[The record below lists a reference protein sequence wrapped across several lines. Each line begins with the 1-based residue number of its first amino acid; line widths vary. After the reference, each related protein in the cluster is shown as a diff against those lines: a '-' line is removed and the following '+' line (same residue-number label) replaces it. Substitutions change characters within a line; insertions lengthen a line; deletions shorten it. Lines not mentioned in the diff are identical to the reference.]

1 MTKSMNCIIK
11 EIQQQGRRFTWSHG
25 IEDMAINEN
34 AQNDMIALVE
44 SYQLLCDLF
53 FQIIDRGRRYTDEE
67 LLQMDDEY
75 EVRFPSKQSE
85 K

>member
-1 MTKSMNCIIK
+1 
-11 EIQQQGRRFTWSHG
+11 
-25 IEDMAINEN
+25 MARNEV
-34 AQNDMIALVE
+34 AQNDMIALIE

-53 FQIIDRGRRYTDEE
+53 FQIIDRGGRYTDEE

-75 EVRFPSKQSE
+75 VVKFPSNKSE

>member
-1 MTKSMNCIIK
+1 
-11 EIQQQGRRFTWSHG
+11 
-25 IEDMAINEN
+25 MAKNEN
-34 AQNDMIALVE
+34 AQNDLNALVE

-75 EVRFPSKQSE
+75 EVRFPSKQS
-85 K
+85 

>member
-1 MTKSMNCIIK
+1 MVAWYRSMAK
-11 EIQQQGRRFTWSHG
+11 
-25 IEDMAINEN
+25 NEN
-34 AQNDMIALVE
+34 AQNDMNALVE